1 MRATETRK
9 SRELRYY
16 FALVVRWLWFLGL
29 CTLLGGSGA
38 YAVSK
43 LQAPIYRATALL
55 IVEQGSS
62 GDPYSNLL
70 ASNQLVTTYIGLIN
84 QPNVMENAASQIG
97 GISAVSLA
105 GHTQA
110 TAQSGTQI
118 IVLQVDDTNPSRAAL
133 SANAVANAFINVLT
147 QQNVT
152 NKNTVR
158 IFQPA
163 TPPTS
168 SDHPRPLY
176 NSLLGAVLGLILA
189 LCFVILHEFLDDRI
203 RTVEQF
209 ERIPNLTILGTFPMQ
224 QKARQGNGLLLSEE
238 NSSLAVDAL
247 RILRT
252 NLHFVST
259 KPMRSIAIVS
269 SSLDEGKTTIAINLA
284 LSLVQSGKRVL
295 LVDAN
300 LRHPTIH
307 TRLGLP
313 NNAGLSLA
321 LREQRYSDVLSV
333 VPEVPNLYILTA
345 GPPPPNPTE
354 LLESKQMFELLQSTP
369 AFEAQS
375 GNVDVVV
382 IDTPPALNFA
392 DTSIIASI
400 VDGIIL
406 VTRARVSRESALLQT
421 ITTLKRINACIL
433 GVVLNGVKKSRQD
446 VYLYKYYRRLNGQH
460 DQFIK
465 TITTNKSSE
474 QDWKVN
480 AASGQPAEE
489 QLGSAV
495 STIPETETK
504 LMGEGSSSK
513 QYSIAD
519 KDDAMQHRA
528 ENRESPDTQ
537 TVKLPK
543 VRIPATD
550 KD

>member
-70 ASNQLVTTYIGLIN
+70 ASNQLVTTYVGLIN
-84 QPNVMENAASQIG
+84 QPKVMENAASQIG

-118 IVLQVDDTNPSRAAL
+118 IVLQVDDINPSRAAL

-189 LCFVILHEFLDDRI
+189 LCFVILHEFFDDRI

-224 QKARQGNGLLLSEE
+224 QKARHGNGLLLSEE
-238 NSSLAVDAL
+238 NNSLAVDSL

-269 SSLDEGKTTIAINLA
+269 SSLCEGKTTIAINLA

-295 LVDAN
+295 LVDAD
-300 LRHPTIH
+300 LRYPTIH

-321 LREQRYSDVLSV
+321 LRDHRYSDVLSV
-333 VPEVPNLYILTA
+333 VPEVPNLYILTG

-354 LLESKQMFELLQSTP
+354 LIESEQMSELLQSTL
-369 AFEAQS
+369 ALEAQS
-375 GNVDVVV
+375 GKVDVVV
-382 IDTPPALNFA
+382 FDTPPTLNFA

-400 VDGIIL
+400 VDGVVV
-406 VTRARVSRESALLQT
+406 VTRAGVSREGTLLQT
-421 ITTLKRINACIL
+421 ITTLKCVNACIL
-433 GVVLNGVKKSRQD
+433 GVVLNGVKTSRQD
-446 VYLYKYYRRLNGQH
+446 TRLYRYYRRLNGQH
-460 DQFIK
+460 EQFIK
-465 TITTNKSSE
+465 TITATN
-474 QDWKVN
+474 
-480 AASGQPAEE
+480 GQSAEE
-489 QLGSAV
+489 QRTSAI
-495 STIPETETK
+495 SAPPETETG
-504 LMGEGSSSK
+504 LMGKESNSK
-513 QYSIAD
+513 QYSIAG
-519 KDDAMQHRA
+519 KDDAMQHKS
-528 ENRESPDTQ
+528 EGRESPDTQ

-543 VRIPATD
+543 MRIPTTD